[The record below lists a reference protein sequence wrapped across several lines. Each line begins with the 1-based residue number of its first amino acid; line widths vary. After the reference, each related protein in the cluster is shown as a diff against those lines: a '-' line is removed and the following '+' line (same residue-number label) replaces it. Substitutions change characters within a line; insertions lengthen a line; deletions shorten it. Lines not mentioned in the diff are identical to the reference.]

1 MSALEGLM
9 WTCGTGMLFI
19 DMRGLFVGLRGHF
32 VDLKGPC
39 AGLRGYSYRLIIYVD
54 PFRPKRA
61 ICPCEKAC
69 ATLRGPS
76 YGLQSK

>member
-9 WTCGTGMLFI
+9 WTCDIGMLFI

-39 AGLRGYSYRLIIYVD
+39 AS
-54 PFRPKRA
+54 
-61 ICPCEKAC
+61 
-69 ATLRGPS
+69 
-76 YGLQSK
+76 